1 MDIFKVRSKWNFL
14 HFPGAM
20 RKQSAQKRCIWIVLA
35 LFSAIAVMG
44 NGLHFVPGLGH
55 ECGETHRPLAAQGG
69 CHSSDCAKESA
80 HFAADHRNNSP
91 VVSVA
96 LKSDTCPVCQFF
108 TQAKSV
114 PLTVAFEI
122 DSRVAEGRI
131 STIHPLLADRVPGV
145 YNSRAP
151 PSCG

>member
-1 MDIFKVRSKWNFL
+1 
-14 HFPGAM
+14 M
-20 RKQSAQKRCIWIVLA
+20 RKRTTQKRCIWIVLA
-35 LFSAIAVMG
+35 LFSAIAVAG

-55 ECGETHRPLAAQGG
+55 ECGETHRLLALQGG
-69 CHSSDCAKESA
+69 CHGSDCVKESA
-80 HFAADHRNNSP
+80 HLGADHRQNSP

-96 LKSDTCPVCQFF
+96 PESDDCPVCQFF

-131 STIHPLLADRVPGV
+131 STIRPLLADRVPGV
-145 YNSRAP
+145 YHSRAP